1 MEAAQKATELRESC
15 VRDGISFTFETV
27 LSTRRNLDLLL
38 KAKECGFLKSEKMNF
53 SIGKILF
60 GKKIK

>member
-27 LSTRRNLDLLL
+27 LSTRRNLDLLI
-38 KAKECGFLKSEKMNF
+38 KAKADAKAKQETDKYMNN
-53 SIGKILF
+53 L
-60 GKKIK
+60 